1 MKITPDHLTRGA
13 FIYVRQST
21 VDQLANN
28 HESRLRQYG
37 LADRA
42 RALGWTDV
50 TVIDDDLGRSGSGV
64 SRPGFERLL
73 AAICEG
79 RVGAVFAIEASRLAR
94 NGRDWHTLIEFCG
107 LVGTVIVDEDGTY
120 EPRHPNDRLL
130 LGMKGTMSE
139 LELALLRARSMEAL
153 KQKARRGELF
163 FTVAVG
169 YVKVGRE
176 KIEMDPDLR
185 VREAIGLVFTRFAE
199 MQSIRQVFLSL
210 RGDQIALPYINS
222 KSSGQH
228 QPLWKLPVY
237 ATVNNLLTNPVYAGA
252 YAFGRTGS
260 RMTIENGRKRILR
273 GYRKDRS
280 DWAVLLVDHHEGYLS
295 WPDYERNQRL
305 IADNANGKGMMVRG
319 AVRKGEALL
328 TGLLRCGHCGRRLL
342 VSYNGTKGDVGRYNC
357 DATRNNPGADACIS
371 FGALRVDEAVGG
383 EIVRLLQPLGVEA
396 AIHAITECEHQSGEK
411 QRQFELALEQARYE
425 AARARRQYD
434 TVDPDNRLVAGEL
447 ERRWNTALAAVRALE
462 EELKALLRQ
471 RPAAL
476 SAEERQRLLQ
486 MGADLEAAWHHPAA
500 NAVTRKRIIRVV
512 LREVVARVED
522 DQIHLLLHWQ
532 GGDHTRLMVRKNRR
546 GQTRWS
552 VEPETMELIRACARL
567 MPDKAIAG
575 MLNRT
580 GKRTGRLNG
589 WTQSR
594 VRAFRNTHG
603 IAVYV
608 VGEWAERAEVTLTEA
623 ARMLNLSPLTVL
635 RQIRAG
641 IIPAEQYCKGAPWVI
656 KRRSIEDPNLVER
669 VKMCRKGPSSSNPDQ
684 KTLVF
689 DVAGWAL

>member
-1 MKITPDHLTRGA
+1 MKITPDHLARGA
-13 FIYVRQST
+13 FIYIRQST

-139 LELALLRARSMEAL
+139 LELSLLRARSMEAL

-169 YVKVGRE
+169 YVKVGRD

-228 QPLWKLPVY
+228 QLLWKLPVY

-260 RMTIENGRKRILR
+260 RVMIENGRKRILR
-273 GYRKDRS
+273 GYRKNRS

-357 DATRNNPGADACIS
+357 DATRSNPGADPCIS
-371 FGALRVDEAVGG
+371 FGALRVDEAVGA

-396 AIHAITECEHQSGEK
+396 AVHAITECEHQSGEK
-411 QRQFELALEQARYE
+411 QRQLELALEQARYE

-462 EELKALLRQ
+462 EELEALLRQ

-500 NAVTRKRIIRVV
+500 NAVTRKRIVRVV

-522 DQIHLLLHWQ
+522 DQIQLLLHWQ
-532 GGDHTRLMVRKNRR
+532 GGDHTRLTVRKNRR

-567 MPDKAIAG
+567 MPDKTIAG
-575 MLNRT
+575 LLNRT

-594 VRAFRNTHG
+594 VRSFRNTHG
-603 IAVYV
+603 IAVYAD
-608 VGEWAERAEVTLTEA
+608 GEWAERGEVTLTEA
-623 ARMLNLSPLTVL
+623 ARMLNLNPLTVL
-635 RQIRAG
+635 RQIHAG

-656 KRRSIEDPNLVER
+656 KRRSIEDPDLVER

-689 DVAGWAL
+689 Q

>member
-1 MKITPDHLTRGA
+1 MKITPDHLARGA
-13 FIYVRQST
+13 FIYIRQST

-28 HESRLRQYG
+28 HESRRRQYG
-37 LADRA
+37 LAERA

-107 LVGTVIVDEDGTY
+107 LVGTVIVDEDGIY

-139 LELALLRARSMEAL
+139 LELSLLRARSMEAL

-169 YVKVGRE
+169 YVKVGRD
-176 KIEMDPDLR
+176 KIEMNPDRR
-185 VREAIGLVFTRFAE
+185 VRETIGLVFTRFAE

-210 RGDQIALPYINS
+210 RADQIALPYIDA
-222 KSSGQH
+222 KTPGQH
-228 QPLWKLPVY
+228 QLRWKPPVY

-252 YAFGRTGS
+252 YVFGRTGS

-295 WPDYERNQRL
+295 WADYERNQRL

-328 TGLLRCGHCGRRLL
+328 AGLLRCGHCGRRLL
-342 VSYNGTKGDVGRYNC
+342 VSYNGTKGDIGRYHC
-357 DATRNNPGADACIS
+357 DATRSNPEAAPCIS
-371 FGALRVDEAVGG
+371 FGALRVDQAVGA

-396 AIHAITECEHQSGEK
+396 AIRVITDGEHQAGEK
-411 QRQFELALEQARYE
+411 QRQIELALEQARYE

-434 TVDPDNRLVAGEL
+434 AVDPDNRLVAGEL
-447 ERRWNTALAAVRALE
+447 ERRWNAALAAVDELEKELGALV
-462 EELKALLRQ
+462 RQ
-471 RPAAL
+471 RPAVL
-476 SAEERQRLLQ
+476 GAEERQRLLR

-500 NAVTRKRIIRVV
+500 TAVTRKRIIRAV
-512 LREVVARVED
+512 LREVVAHAED
-522 DQIHLLLHWQ
+522 DQIRLLLHWQ
-532 GGDHTRLMVRKNRR
+532 GGDHTHLTVRKNRR
-546 GQTRWS
+546 GQTRWA
-552 VEPETMELIRACARL
+552 VEPETTDLIRACARL

-594 VRAFRNTHG
+594 VRGFRNTHG

-608 VGEWAERAEVTLTEA
+608 EGEWAERGEITLTEA
-623 ARMLNLSPLTVL
+623 AKMLDLSPLTVL
-635 RQIRAG
+635 RWIRAG
-641 IIPAEQYCKGAPWVI
+641 IIPAEQYCKGSPWVI
-656 KRRSIEDPNLVER
+656 KRRDIEGHDLVER
-669 VKMCRKGPSSSNPDQ
+669 VKTARKGPSSSTPDQ
-684 KTLVF
+684 PTF
-689 DVAGWAL
+689 IFQ

>member
-1 MKITPDHLTRGA
+1 MMKIMPDHLARGA

-28 HESRLRQYG
+28 HESRRRQYG
-37 LADRA
+37 LAERA
-42 RALGWTDV
+42 RTLGWTDV
-50 TVIDDDLGRSGSGV
+50 TIIDDDLGRSGSGV
-64 SRPGFERLL
+64 SRLGFERLL

-107 LVGTVIVDEDGTY
+107 LVGTVIVDEDGVY

-139 LELALLRARSMEAL
+139 LELSLLRARSMEAL

-163 FTVAVG
+163 FSVAVG
-169 YVKVGRE
+169 YVKVGRD

-210 RGDQIALPYINS
+210 RAERISLPYIDS
-222 KSSGQH
+222 KGSGPRQL
-228 QPLWKLPVY
+228 LWKLPAY
-237 ATVNNLLTNPVYAGA
+237 TTVNNLLTNPVYAGA

-273 GYRKDRS
+273 GQRKDRS

-295 WPDYERNQRL
+295 WADYERNQRL

-328 TGLLRCGHCGRRLL
+328 AGLVRCGHCGRRLL
-342 VSYNGTKGDVGRYNC
+342 VSYNGTKGDIGRYNC
-357 DATRNNPGADACIS
+357 DAARNNPEAPPCIS
-371 FGALRVDEAVGG
+371 FGALRVDAAVGA
-383 EIVRLLQPLGVEA
+383 EVVRLLQPLGVEA
-396 AIHAITECEHQSGEK
+396 AVRAIADSEHQSAEK
-411 QRQFELALEQARYE
+411 QRQIELALEQARYE

-434 TVDPDNRLVAGEL
+434 AVDPDNRLVAGEL
-447 ERRWNTALAAVRALE
+447 ERRWDAALAAVVTLE
-462 EELKALLRQ
+462 EELASLVRQ
-471 RPAAL
+471 HPAAL
-476 SAEERQRLLQ
+476 SDAERLRLLQ
-486 MGADLEAAWHHPAA
+486 LGTDLGAAWHHPAA
-500 NAVTRKRIIRVV
+500 TAVTRKRIIRAV
-512 LREVVARVED
+512 LHEVVARVDGE
-522 DQIHLLLHWQ
+522 QIELLLHWQ
-532 GGDHTRLMVRKNRR
+532 GGDHTRLAVRKNRR
-546 GQTRWS
+546 GQTRWA
-552 VEPETMELIRACARL
+552 VEPDTVELIRTCARL

-603 IAVYV
+603 IAVYRE
-608 VGEWAERAEVTLTEA
+608 GEWAERGEMTLTDVA
-623 ARMLNLSPLTVL
+623 KMLDLSPITVL
-635 RQIRAG
+635 RQIKAG
-641 IIPAEQYCKGAPWVI
+641 IIPAKQYCKGAPWVI
-656 KRRSIEDPNLVER
+656 ARQDVEGEPLIEPFRARRKEP
-669 VKMCRKGPSSSNPDQ
+669 PSSNPDQ
-684 KTLVF
+684 QTLIF
-689 DVAGWAL
+689 Q

>member
-1 MKITPDHLTRGA
+1 MKITPDHLARGA
-13 FIYVRQST
+13 FIYIRQST

-139 LELALLRARSMEAL
+139 LELSLLRARSMEAL

-163 FTVAVG
+163 FAVAVG
-169 YVKVGRE
+169 YVKVGRD

-222 KSSGQH
+222 KNSGQH

-260 RMTIENGRKRILR
+260 RVMIENGRKRILR

-328 TGLLRCGHCGRRLL
+328 AGLLRCGHCGRRLL

-357 DATRNNPGADACIS
+357 DATRSNPGADPCIS
-371 FGALRVDEAVGG
+371 FGALRVDEAVGA

-396 AIHAITECEHQSGEK
+396 AVHAITECEHQSGEK
-411 QRQFELALEQARYE
+411 QRQLELALEQARYE

-462 EELKALLRQ
+462 EELEALLRQ

-500 NAVTRKRIIRVV
+500 NAVTRKRIVRVV

-522 DQIHLLLHWQ
+522 DQIQLLLHWQ
-532 GGDHTRLMVRKNRR
+532 GGDHTRLTVRKNRR

-575 MLNRT
+575 LLNRT

-594 VRAFRNTHG
+594 VRSFRNTHG
-603 IAVYV
+603 IAVYAD
-608 VGEWAERAEVTLTEA
+608 GEWAERGEVTLTEA
-623 ARMLNLSPLTVL
+623 ARMLNLNPLTVL
-635 RQIRAG
+635 RQIHAG

-656 KRRSIEDPNLVER
+656 KRRSIEDPDLVER

-689 DVAGWAL
+689 Q

>member
-1 MKITPDHLTRGA
+1 MKITPEHLARGA
-13 FIYVRQST
+13 FVYVRQST
-21 VDQLANN
+21 ADQLATN
-28 HESRLRQYG
+28 HESRRRQYG
-37 LADRA
+37 LAERA
-42 RALGWTDV
+42 RALGWTNV
-50 TVIDDDLGRSGSGV
+50 TVIDDDLGRSGSGI

-73 AAICEG
+73 AAICED

-107 LVGTVIVDEDGTY
+107 LVGTVIVDEDGVY

-139 LELALLRARSMEAL
+139 LELSLLRARSMEAL

-169 YVKVGRE
+169 YVKAGCD

-185 VREAIGLVFTRFAE
+185 VREAISLVFARFAE

-210 RGDQIALPYINS
+210 RADRIALPYTDT
-222 KSSGQH
+222 KSSGQR
-228 QPLWKLPVY
+228 QLRWKLPVY
-237 ATVNNLLTNPVYAGA
+237 STVNNLLTNPVYAGA
-252 YAFGRTGS
+252 YVFGRTGS
-260 RMTIENGRKRILR
+260 RTTIENGRKRILR

-280 DWAVLLVDHHEGYLS
+280 DWAVLLVEHHEGYLS
-295 WPDYERNQRL
+295 WADFERNQRL

-328 TGLLRCGHCGRRLL
+328 AGLLRCGHCGRRLL

-357 DATRNNPGADACIS
+357 DATRSNPGVAACIS
-371 FGALRVDEAVGG
+371 FGALRVDRAVGV

-396 AIHAITECEHQSGEK
+396 AVRAITDCEHQSDEK
-411 QRQFELALEQARYE
+411 QRQLELALEQARYE
-425 AARARRQYD
+425 AVRARRQYD
-434 TVDPDNRLVAGEL
+434 AVDPDNRLVAGEL
-447 ERRWNTALAAVRALE
+447 ERRWNVTLAAVDKLEKELEALIG
-462 EELKALLRQ
+462 Q
-471 RPAAL
+471 RPVALGAA
-476 SAEERQRLLQ
+476 ERQRLLQ
-486 MGADLEAAWHHPAA
+486 MGTDLEAAWHHPAA
-500 NAVTRKRIIRVV
+500 TAVTRKRIIRTV
-512 LREVVARVED
+512 LREVVARVEN
-522 DQIHLLLHWQ
+522 DQIQLLLHWQ
-532 GGDHTRLMVRKNRR
+532 GGDHTRLTVRKNRR
-546 GQTRWS
+546 GQTRWA
-552 VEPETMELIRACARL
+552 VEPETMDLIRACARL

-594 VRAFRNTHG
+594 VRGFRNTHG

-608 VGEWAERAEVTLTEA
+608 DGEWAERDEVTLTEA
-623 ARMLNLSPLTVL
+623 ARMLDRSPITVL
-635 RQIRAG
+635 RWIRAG

-656 KRRSIEDPNLVER
+656 KRRDIEGQHLVLR
-669 VKMCRKGPSSSNPDQ
+669 AKIDRKAPAPLDPDQ
-684 KTLVF
+684 RTLVF
-689 DVAGWAL
+689 Q

>member
-1 MKITPDHLTRGA
+1 MKITPDHLARGA
-13 FIYVRQST
+13 FVYVRQST
-21 VDQLANN
+21 TDQLANN
-28 HESRLRQYG
+28 HESRRRQYG
-37 LADRA
+37 LAERA

-50 TVIDDDLGRSGSGV
+50 TVIDDDLGRSGSGI

-73 AAICEG
+73 AAICEN
-79 RVGAVFAIEASRLAR
+79 RVGAVFAIEVSRLAR

-107 LVGTVIVDEDGTY
+107 LVGTVIVDEDGVY

-139 LELALLRARSMEAL
+139 LELSLLRARSMEAL

-169 YVKVGRE
+169 YVKAGRD
-176 KIEMDPDLR
+176 KIEIDPDLR
-185 VREAIGLVFTRFAE
+185 VREAISLVFARFAE

-210 RGDQIALPYINS
+210 LADQIALPYIDS
-222 KSSGQH
+222 KSSGQR
-228 QPLWKLPVY
+228 QLRWKLPVY
-237 ATVNNLLTNPVYAGA
+237 STVDNLLTNPVYAGA
-252 YAFGRTGS
+252 YVFGRTGS

-295 WPDYERNQRL
+295 WADFERNQRL

-328 TGLLRCGHCGRRLL
+328 GGLLRCGHCGRRLL
-342 VSYNGTKGDVGRYNC
+342 VSYNGTKGDIGRYYC
-357 DATRNNPGADACIS
+357 DATRGNPRAAACIS
-371 FGALRVDEAVGG
+371 FGALRVDQAVGV

-396 AIHAITECEHQSGEK
+396 AVRAITDCEHQSGEK
-411 QRQFELALEQARYE
+411 QRQLELALEQARYE
-425 AARARRQYD
+425 AVRARRQYD
-434 TVDPDNRLVAGEL
+434 AVDPDNRLVAGEL
-447 ERRWNTALAAVRALE
+447 ERRWNVALAAVDKLEKELEALI
-462 EELKALLRQ
+462 RQ
-471 RPAAL
+471 RPVAL
-476 SAEERQRLLQ
+476 GAEERQRLLQ

-500 NAVTRKRIIRVV
+500 TAVTRKRIIRTV
-512 LREVVARVED
+512 LHEVVARVED
-522 DQIHLLLHWQ
+522 DLIHLLLHWQ
-532 GGDHTRLMVRKNRR
+532 GGDHTRITVRKNRR
-546 GQTRWS
+546 GQTRWA
-552 VEPETMELIRACARL
+552 VEPETTALIRTCARL

-594 VRAFRNTHG
+594 VRGFRNTHG

-608 VGEWAERAEVTLTEA
+608 DGEWAERGEVTLTEA
-623 ARMLNLSPLTVL
+623 ARILDLSPMTVL
-635 RQIRAG
+635 RRIRAG
-641 IIPAEQYCKGAPWVI
+641 MIPAEQYCKGAPWVI
-656 KRRSIEDPNLVER
+656 KRRDIEGQHLVER
-669 VKMCRKGPSSSNPDQ
+669 VKMSRQGPSSSNPDQ
-684 KTLVF
+684 RTLIF
-689 DVAGWAL
+689 Q

>member
-1 MKITPDHLTRGA
+1 MKITPDHLARGA

-28 HESRLRQYG
+28 HESRRRQYG
-37 LADRA
+37 LAERA

-50 TVIDDDLGRSGSGV
+50 TVIDADLGRSGSGV

-107 LVGTVIVDEDGTY
+107 LVGTVIIDEDGTY

-139 LELALLRARSMEAL
+139 LELSLLRARSMEAL

-169 YVKVGRE
+169 YVKLGHD
-176 KIEMDPDLR
+176 KIEIDPDLR

-210 RGDQIALPYINS
+210 RGDQIELPYINS
-222 KSSGQH
+222 KSSEQH
-228 QPLWKLPVY
+228 QLLWKLPVY

-260 RMTIENGRKRILR
+260 RVTIENGRKRILR

-357 DATRNNPGADACIS
+357 DATRSNPGADPCIS
-371 FGALRVDEAVGG
+371 FGALRVDEAVGA

-396 AIHAITECEHQSGEK
+396 AGHGITECEHQSGEK

-462 EELKALLRQ
+462 EELKTLLRQ

-476 SAEERQRLLQ
+476 SAEERQRPLQ
-486 MGADLEAAWHHPAA
+486 MGADLEAAWHRPAA
-500 NAVTRKRIIRVV
+500 NAVARKRIIRVV

-522 DQIHLLLHWQ
+522 DQIQLLLHWQ
-532 GGDHTRLMVRKNRR
+532 GGDHTPLPGRKNRK
-546 GQTRWS
+546 G
-552 VEPETMELIRACARL
+552 PKRL
-567 MPDKAIAG
+567 AG
-575 MLNRT
+575 
-580 GKRTGRLNG
+580 
-589 WTQSR
+589 
-594 VRAFRNTHG
+594 
-603 IAVYV
+603 
-608 VGEWAERAEVTLTEA
+608 RAE
-623 ARMLNLSPLTVL
+623 
-635 RQIRAG
+635 
-641 IIPAEQYCKGAPWVI
+641 
-656 KRRSIEDPNLVER
+656 
-669 VKMCRKGPSSSNPDQ
+669 
-684 KTLVF
+684 
-689 DVAGWAL
+689 

>member
-1 MKITPDHLTRGA
+1 MKITPDHLARSA

-21 VDQLANN
+21 ADQLANN
-28 HESRLRQYG
+28 HESRRRQYD
-37 LADRA
+37 LAERA

-107 LVGTVIVDEDGTY
+107 LVGTLLVDEDGTY
-120 EPRHPNDRLL
+120 SAQDPNDRLL

-139 LELALLRARSMEAL
+139 LELSLLRARSMEAL
-153 KQKARRGELF
+153 RQKARRGELF
-163 FTVAVG
+163 SIVAVG
-169 YVKVGRE
+169 YVRAGRGQ
-176 KIEMDPDLR
+176 IEMDPDLR
-185 VREAIGLVFTRFAE
+185 VREAIRLVFARFAE

-210 RGDQIALPYINS
+210 HADRIALPYID
-222 KSSGQH
+222 H
-228 QPLWKLPVY
+228 QQAGERRPLWKLPVY
-237 ATVNNLLTNPVYAGA
+237 TTVNNLLTNPVYGGA

-260 RMTIENGRKRILR
+260 RTTIEDGRKRVLR
-273 GYRKDRS
+273 GHRKARS
-280 DWAVLLVDHHEGYLS
+280 DWAVLLLDHHEGYLP
-295 WPDYERNQRL
+295 WAEYERNQRL

-328 TGLLRCGHCGRRLL
+328 AGLVRCGHCGRRLL

-357 DATRNNPGADACIS
+357 DAVRNNPGADPCIA
-371 FGALRVDEAVGG
+371 FGALRVDEAVGA
-383 EIVRLLQPLGVEA
+383 EVVRLLQPLGVEA
-396 AIHAITECEHQSGEK
+396 AVRAITDCEQQTGEK
-411 QRQFELALEQARYE
+411 QRQIELALEQARYE
-425 AARARRQYD
+425 AARARRGYD
-434 TVDPDNRLVAGEL
+434 AVDPDNRLVAGEL
-447 ERRWNTALAAVRALE
+447 ERRWEAALATVRALGGE
-462 EELKALLRQ
+462 LEELVRQ
-471 RPAAL
+471 QPAAL
-476 SAEERQRLLQ
+476 GAEERKRLLQ

-500 NAVTRKRIIRVV
+500 TAATRKRIVRVV

-522 DQIHLLLHWQ
+522 DQIQLLLHWQ
-532 GGDHTRLMVRKNRR
+532 GGDHTRLTVKKNRR
-546 GQTRWS
+546 GRTRWS
-552 VEPETMELIRACARL
+552 VEPETVDLIRACARL

-580 GKRTGRLNG
+580 GQRTGRLKG

-594 VRAFRNTHG
+594 VRSFRNTHG

-608 VGEWAERAEVTLTEA
+608 DGEWAERGEVTLPEA
-623 ARMLNLSPLTVL
+623 ARLLGLSPMTVL

-641 IIPAEQYCKGAPWVI
+641 IIPAAQYCKGAPWVI
-656 KRRSIEDPNLVER
+656 KRRNIEER
-669 VKMCRKGPSSSNPDQ
+669 QLDERAAMRRAGPPSSNPDQ
-684 KTLVF
+684 QLFVF
-689 DVAGWAL
+689 Q

>member
-1 MKITPDHLTRGA
+1 MKITPNHLARGA

-50 TVIDDDLGRSGSGV
+50 TIIDDDLGRSGSGV

-139 LELALLRARSMEAL
+139 LELSLLRARSMEAL

-169 YVKVGRE
+169 YVKVGRN

-210 RGDQIALPYINS
+210 RDDQIALPYINS
-222 KSSGQH
+222 KSSEQH
-228 QPLWKLPVY
+228 QLLWKLPVY

-260 RMTIENGRKRILR
+260 RVMIENGRKRILR
-273 GYRKDRS
+273 GYRKDRA
-280 DWAVLLVDHHEGYLS
+280 DLAVLLVDHHEGYLS

-328 TGLLRCGHCGRRLL
+328 AGLLRCGHCGRRLL

-357 DATRNNPGADACIS
+357 DAIRSNPGADPCIS
-371 FGALRVDEAVGG
+371 FGALRVDEAVGA

-396 AIHAITECEHQSGEK
+396 AVHAITECEHQSGEK
-411 QRQFELALEQARYE
+411 QRQLELALEQSRYE
-425 AARARRQYD
+425 AIRARRQYD

-447 ERRWNTALAAVRALE
+447 ERRWNTALVAVRALE
-462 EELKALLRQ
+462 EELEALLRQ

-486 MGADLEAAWHHPAA
+486 MGADLQVAWHHPAA

-522 DQIHLLLHWQ
+522 DRIQLLLHWQ
-532 GGDHTRLMVRKNRR
+532 GGDHTRLTVRKNRR

-575 MLNRT
+575 LLNRT

-594 VRAFRNTHG
+594 VRSFRNTHG
-603 IAVYV
+603 IAVYAD
-608 VGEWAERAEVTLTEA
+608 GEWAERGEVTLPEA
-623 ARMLNLSPLTVL
+623 AKMLNLSPMTVL
-635 RQIRAG
+635 RQIRLG

-656 KRRSIEDPNLVER
+656 KRRSIEDPDLVER
-669 VKMCRKGPSSSNPDQ
+669 VNRKGPSSPNPDQ
-684 KTLVF
+684 KIF
-689 DVAGWAL
+689 AFQ

>member
-1 MKITPDHLTRGA
+1 MKITPDHLARGA
-13 FIYVRQST
+13 FIYIRQST
-21 VDQLANN
+21 TDQLANN
-28 HESRLRQYG
+28 HESRRRQYG
-37 LADRA
+37 LAERA

-50 TVIDDDLGRSGSGV
+50 TTIDDDLGRSGSGV

-107 LVGTVIVDEDGTY
+107 LVGTVIVDEDGVY

-139 LELALLRARSMEAL
+139 LELSLLRARSMEAL

-169 YVKVGRE
+169 YVKVGRD

-185 VREAIGLVFTRFAE
+185 VREAIRLVFARFAE

-210 RGDQIALPYINS
+210 RADQIALPYIDP
-222 KSSGQH
+222 KSSGQP
-228 QPLWKLPVY
+228 QLLWKPPVY

-273 GYRKDRS
+273 GRRKHRA

-295 WPDYERNQRL
+295 WADYERNQRL

-328 TGLLRCGHCGRRLL
+328 AGLLRCGHCGRRLL
-342 VSYNGTKGDVGRYNC
+342 VSYNGTKGDIGRYHC
-357 DATRNNPGADACIS
+357 DATRSNPAVAPCIS
-371 FGALRVDEAVGG
+371 FGALRVDQAVGV

-396 AIHAITECEHQSGEK
+396 AVHAITDCEHQAGEK
-411 QRQFELALEQARYE
+411 QRQLELGLEQARFE

-434 TVDPDNRLVAGEL
+434 AVDPDNRLVAGEL
-447 ERRWNTALAAVRALE
+447 ERRWNAALAAVDTLE
-462 EELKALLRQ
+462 KELEAVVRQ

-476 SAEERQRLLQ
+476 NTEERHRLLQ

-500 NAVTRKRIIRVV
+500 TAATRKRIIRAV
-512 LREVVARVED
+512 LREVMARVED
-522 DQIHLLLHWQ
+522 DQVQLLLHWQ
-532 GGDHTRLMVRKNRR
+532 GGDHTHLTVKKNRR
-546 GQTRWS
+546 GQTRWT
-552 VEPETMELIRACARL
+552 VEPETIDLIRACARL

-594 VRAFRNTHG
+594 VRGFRNAHG

-608 VGEWAERAEVTLTEA
+608 DGEWAERGEVTLTEA
-623 ARMLNLSPLTVL
+623 ARMLDLSPMTVL
-635 RQIRAG
+635 RWIRAG

-656 KRRSIEDPNLVER
+656 KRRDVERQQLVER
-669 VKMCRKGPSSSNPDQ
+669 VKMSRKGPSPADPDQ
-684 KTLVF
+684 QTLIF
-689 DVAGWAL
+689 Q

>member
-1 MKITPDHLTRGA
+1 MKITPDHLGRGA
-13 FIYVRQST
+13 FIYIRQST
-21 VDQLANN
+21 ADQLANN
-28 HESRLRQYG
+28 HESRRRQYG
-37 LADRA
+37 LAERA
-42 RALGWTDV
+42 RTLGWTNV

-107 LVGTVIVDEDGTY
+107 LVGTVIVDEDGIY

-139 LELALLRARSMEAL
+139 LELSLLRARSTEAL

-169 YVKVGRE
+169 YIKVGRD

-185 VREAIGLVFTRFAE
+185 VREAIGLVFARFTE
-199 MQSIRQVFLSL
+199 MQSVRQVFLSL
-210 RGDQIALPYINS
+210 RADQIALPYIDS

-228 QPLWKLPVY
+228 QLLWKPPVY

-252 YAFGRTGS
+252 YVFGRTGS
-260 RMTIENGRKRILR
+260 RVTIENGRKRILR
-273 GYRKDRS
+273 GYRKNRS

-295 WPDYERNQRL
+295 WADYERNQRL

-328 TGLLRCGHCGRRLL
+328 VGLLRCGHCGRRLL
-342 VSYNGTKGDVGRYNC
+342 VSYNGTKGDIGRYHC
-357 DATRNNPGADACIS
+357 DATRSDPAAAPCIS
-371 FGALRVDEAVGG
+371 FGALRVDQAVGA
-383 EIVRLLQPLGVEA
+383 EIVRLLQPLGVDA
-396 AIHAITECEHQSGEK
+396 AVRAITDCEHQAGEK
-411 QRQFELALEQARYE
+411 QRQLELALEQARYE

-434 TVDPDNRLVAGEL
+434 AVDPDNRLVAGEL
-447 ERRWNTALAAVRALE
+447 ERRWDAALAAVEVLE
-462 EELKALLRQ
+462 KELETLVRQ
-471 RPAAL
+471 RPAVL
-476 SAEERQRLLQ
+476 DAEERQRLLQ

-500 NAVTRKRIIRVV
+500 TAVTRKRLIRAVM
-512 LREVVARVED
+512 REVVARVED
-522 DQIHLLLHWQ
+522 DQVQLLLHWQ
-532 GGDHTRLMVRKNRR
+532 GGDHTRLTVRKNRR
-546 GQTRWS
+546 GQTRWA
-552 VEPETMELIRACARL
+552 VEPEMVDLIRTCARL

-594 VRAFRNTHG
+594 VRGFRNTHG

-608 VGEWAERAEVTLTEA
+608 EGEWAARGEVTLTEA
-623 ARMLNLSPLTVL
+623 ARMLDLSPMTVL
-635 RQIRAG
+635 RRIRAG

-656 KRRSIEDPNLVER
+656 KRQDIENQPRAKTER
-669 VKMCRKGPSSSNPDQ
+669 QGPS
-684 KTLVF
+684 VRH
-689 DVAGWAL
+689 

>member
-1 MKITPDHLTRGA
+1 MKITPDHLARGA

-21 VDQLANN
+21 VAQLANN

-107 LVGTVIVDEDGTY
+107 LVGTVIIDEDGTY

-139 LELALLRARSMEAL
+139 LELSLLRARSMEAL

-228 QPLWKLPVY
+228 QLLWKLPVY
-237 ATVNNLLTNPVYAGA
+237 ATVNNLLTNPIYAGA

-260 RMTIENGRKRILR
+260 RVTIENGRKRILR

-295 WPDYERNQRL
+295 WLDYERNQRL

-357 DATRNNPGADACIS
+357 DATRRNPSVDPCIS
-371 FGALRVDEAVGG
+371 FGALRVDEAVGA
-383 EIVRLLQPLGVEA
+383 EIVRLLQPRGVEA

-411 QRQFELALEQARYE
+411 QRQLELALEQTRYE

-434 TVDPDNRLVAGEL
+434 TVDPENRLVAGEL
-447 ERRWNTALAAVRALE
+447 ERRWNTAIAAVRALE
-462 EELKALLRQ
+462 EEMEALLRQ

-522 DQIHLLLHWQ
+522 DQIQLLLHWQ
-532 GGDHTRLMVRKNRR
+532 GGDHTRLTVRKNRR

-594 VRAFRNTHG
+594 VRSFRNTHG

-608 VGEWAERAEVTLTEA
+608 DGEWAERGEVTLTEA

-635 RQIRAG
+635 RQIRTG

-656 KRRSIEDPNLVER
+656 KRRSIEDPGLVER

-684 KTLVF
+684 KTLTF
-689 DVAGWAL
+689 Q

>member
-1 MKITPDHLTRGA
+1 MKITPDHLGRGA
-13 FIYVRQST
+13 FIYIRQST
-21 VDQLANN
+21 ADQLANN
-28 HESRLRQYG
+28 HESRRRQYG
-37 LADRA
+37 LAERA
-42 RALGWTDV
+42 RTLGWTNV

-107 LVGTVIVDEDGTY
+107 LVGTVIVDEDGIY

-139 LELALLRARSMEAL
+139 LELSLLRARSMEAL

-169 YVKVGRE
+169 YIKVGRD

-185 VREAIGLVFTRFAE
+185 VREAIGLVFARFTE
-199 MQSIRQVFLSL
+199 MQSVRQVFLSL
-210 RGDQIALPYINS
+210 RADQIALPYIDS

-228 QPLWKLPVY
+228 QLLWKPPVY

-252 YAFGRTGS
+252 YVFGRTGS
-260 RMTIENGRKRILR
+260 RVTIENGRKRILR
-273 GYRKDRS
+273 GYRKNRS

-295 WPDYERNQRL
+295 WADYERNQRL

-328 TGLLRCGHCGRRLL
+328 VGLLRCGHCGRRLL
-342 VSYNGTKGDVGRYNC
+342 VSYNGTKGDIGRYHC
-357 DATRNNPGADACIS
+357 DATRSDPAAAPCIS
-371 FGALRVDEAVGG
+371 FGALRVDQAVGA
-383 EIVRLLQPLGVEA
+383 EIVRLLQPLGVDA
-396 AIHAITECEHQSGEK
+396 AVRAITDCEHQAGEK
-411 QRQFELALEQARYE
+411 QRQLELALEQARYE

-434 TVDPDNRLVAGEL
+434 AVDPDNRLVAGEL
-447 ERRWNTALAAVRALE
+447 ERRWDAALAAVEVLE
-462 EELKALLRQ
+462 KELETLVRQ

-476 SAEERQRLLQ
+476 DAEERQRLLQ

-500 NAVTRKRIIRVV
+500 TAVTRKRLIRAVM
-512 LREVVARVED
+512 REVVARVED
-522 DQIHLLLHWQ
+522 DQVQLLLHWQ
-532 GGDHTRLMVRKNRR
+532 GGDHTRLTVRKNRR
-546 GQTRWS
+546 GQTRWA
-552 VEPETMELIRACARL
+552 VEPEMVDLIRTCARL

-594 VRAFRNTHG
+594 VRGFRNTHG

-608 VGEWAERAEVTLTEA
+608 EGEWAARGEVTLTEA
-623 ARMLNLSPLTVL
+623 ARMLDLSPMTVL
-635 RQIRAG
+635 RRIRAG

-656 KRRSIEDPNLVER
+656 KRQDIENQPRAKTE
-669 VKMCRKGPSSSNPDQ
+669 RKGPLSSNPGQ
-684 KTLVF
+684 Q
-689 DVAGWAL
+689 ALIFQ

>member
-1 MKITPDHLTRGA
+1 MKITPDHLARGA

-28 HESRLRQYG
+28 HESRRRQYG

-139 LELALLRARSMEAL
+139 LELSLLRARSMEAL
-153 KQKARRGELF
+153 KQKALRGELF
-163 FTVAVG
+163 FRVAVG
-169 YVKVGRE
+169 YVKVGGD

-185 VREAIGLVFTRFAE
+185 VREAIGLVFTRFAG

-210 RGDQIALPYINS
+210 RGDQIALPCIQP
-222 KSSGQH
+222 KISGQH
-228 QPLWKLPVY
+228 QVLWKLPVY
-237 ATVNNLLTNPVYAGA
+237 TTVCNLLTNPVYAGA
-252 YAFGRTGS
+252 YAFGRTGN
-260 RMTIENGRKRILR
+260 RMTIENGRKRIVR
-273 GYRKDRS
+273 GRRKDRS

-295 WPDYERNQRL
+295 WADYERNQRL
-305 IADNANGKGMMVRG
+305 IADNANAKGMMVRG

-328 TGLLRCGHCGRRLL
+328 AGLLRCGHCGRRLR
-342 VSYNGTKGDVGRYNC
+342 VSYNGTKGDVGRYSC
-357 DATRNNPGADACIS
+357 EAARSNPGADPCIS
-371 FGALRVDEAVGG
+371 FGALRVDEAVGA

-396 AIHAITECEHQSGEK
+396 AIHAITQCEHQFGEK
-411 QRQFELALEQARYE
+411 QRQIELALEQGRYE
-425 AARARRQYD
+425 ATRARRQYD

-447 ERRWNTALAAVRALE
+447 ERRWNATLAAVRALE
-462 EELKALLRQ
+462 EELEAQLRQ
-471 RPAAL
+471 RPAAM

-486 MGADLEAAWHHPAA
+486 MGADLEATWRHPAA
-500 NAVTRKRIIRVV
+500 TTVTRKRIIRVV
-512 LREVVARVED
+512 LREVVARVEN
-522 DQIHLLLHWQ
+522 DQIQLLLHWQ
-532 GGDHTRLMVRKNRR
+532 GGDHTGLTVRKNRR

-552 VEPETMELIRACARL
+552 VEPETLELIRACARL

-594 VRAFRNTHG
+594 VRGFRNTHA

-608 VGEWAERAEVTLTEA
+608 DGEWAERGEVTLTQA
-623 ARMLNLSPLTVL
+623 AGMLDLSPIMVF
-635 RQIRAG
+635 RQIHAG
-641 IIPAEQYCKGAPWVI
+641 VIPAEQYCKGAPWVI
-656 KRRSIEDPNLVER
+656 KRRDIESPYLIER
-669 VKMCRKGPSSSNPDQ
+669 VNACRKGPSSSNPDQ
-684 KTLVF
+684 KILI
-689 DVAGWAL
+689 LQ

>member
-1 MKITPDHLTRGA
+1 MKITPDHLARGA

-139 LELALLRARSMEAL
+139 LELSLLRARSMEAL
-153 KQKARRGELF
+153 KQKAQRGELF

-169 YVKVGRE
+169 YVKVGHD

-228 QPLWKLPVY
+228 QLLWKIPVY

-260 RMTIENGRKRILR
+260 RITIENGRKRILR

-280 DWAVLLVDHHEGYLS
+280 DWAVLLVAHHEGYLS

-357 DATRNNPGADACIS
+357 DATRSNPGADRCIS
-371 FGALRVDEAVGG
+371 FGALRVDEAVGA

-396 AIHAITECEHQSGEK
+396 AVHAITECEHQSGEK
-411 QRQFELALEQARYE
+411 QRQLDLALEQARYE

-447 ERRWNTALAAVRALE
+447 ERRWNTALAAVRTLE
-462 EELKALLRQ
+462 EELEALLRQ

-522 DQIHLLLHWQ
+522 DQIQLLLHWQ
-532 GGDHTRLMVRKNRR
+532 GGDHTRLTVRKNRR

-594 VRAFRNTHG
+594 VRGFRNTHG
-603 IAVYV
+603 ISVYV
-608 VGEWAERAEVTLTEA
+608 NGEWAERGEVTLTEA
-623 ARMLNLSPLTVL
+623 ARMLNLSPLTML

-656 KRRSIEDPNLVER
+656 KRRSVEDPDLVER
-669 VKMCRKGPSSSNPDQ
+669 VKMCRKDPSSSNPDQ
-684 KTLVF
+684 KTLSF
-689 DVAGWAL
+689 Q